1 MVRYLEF
8 GNSQEAW
15 EGLNEYFLNNEEEIL
30 SKGCRNGSQLI
41 AFDNFIKIRKAWVL
55 PEMDFGNT
63 FGYRLQKW
71 TGLINNY
78 VNLNYLDILKSQI
91 LAKEGGRNPNYNI
104 SMQFDNSHGHGK
116 NCLLSLTFSRT
127 QETDIPIATFHLRSS
142 EITKRLL
149 LDLLLVQRIAEY
161 IYGEDQHI
169 MIKMLCTNVY
179 QSAESFCMYDIYKP
193 LKSVLEVKGKKMT
206 NWQERVL
213 RITEEFKTIDPK
225 KVTYKVF
232 LRSVNQL
239 QGLKGDKPMYAK
251 DLLLFKNDIDYPE
264 DCITIAQ
271 RKKYKRAYNKKL
283 KKDGKI

>member
-8 GNSQEAW
+8 GTSQEAW

-30 SKGCRNGSQLI
+30 EMGCRNGSQLI
-41 AFDNFIKIRKAWVL
+41 AFDNFIRIRKAWVL

-71 TGLINNY
+71 SGLINNY
-78 VNLNYLDILKSQI
+78 INLNYLDILKSQI
-91 LAKEGGRNPNYNI
+91 LAKEGGKYTNYNI

-161 IYGEDQHI
+161 IYGEEQHI

-179 QSAESFCMYDIYKP
+179 QSAESFCMYDIHKP
-193 LKSVLEVKGKKMT
+193 LKSVLKIKGKKMT

-213 RITEEFKTIDPK
+213 RITDEFKTVDPA

-239 QGLKGDKPMYAK
+239 QGLKGDKPMLAK
-251 DLLLFKNDIDYPE
+251 DLLLFKKDIDYPE
-264 DCITIAQ
+264 DCITLSQ
-271 RKKYKRAYNKKL
+271 RKKYKREHNKKL
-283 KKDGKI
+283 KADGKI